1 MKKIPDIQSPAQD
14 TLGIAGL
21 IKSQTP
27 EIGNRLT
34 RRFSRTKSTTK
45 TRTGNGTQD
54 PKKQVRF
61 SVESSDSE
69 TEDFYGHEN
78 FKKLSFEA
86 YKRRNI
92 PGMLDAFFRQIT
104 TFIKVRLAFVFG
116 LQTH

>member
-1 MKKIPDIQSPAQD
+1 MKKIPDIQTPAQD

-21 IKSQTP
+21 IKSQKTP

-34 RRFSRTKSTTK
+34 RRFSRTKSTTTK

-92 PGMLDAFFRQIT
+92 PGMYVYDTLHID
-104 TFIKVRLAFVFG
+104 
-116 LQTH
+116 

>member
-1 MKKIPDIQSPAQD
+1 MKKIPDIQTPAQD
-14 TLGIAGL
+14 TLGISGL

-34 RRFSRTKSTTK
+34 RRFSRTKSSTTK
-45 TRTGNGTQD
+45 TRTTGNGTQD

-86 YKRRNI
+86 YKRGNI
-92 PGMLDAFFRQIT
+92 PGTCM
-104 TFIKVRLAFVFG
+104 
-116 LQTH
+116 THYI

>member
-1 MKKIPDIQSPAQD
+1 MKKIPDIQTPAQD

-21 IKSQTP
+21 IKSQKTP

-34 RRFSRTKSTTK
+34 RRFSRTKSTTTK

-92 PGMLDAFFRQIT
+92 PGTCMTHNIHFFVKSQ
-104 TFIKVRLAFVFG
+104 
-116 LQTH
+116 HS